1 MAGKGEGVMSGES
14 RRRSRKKLGKAGAD
28 ARNKEIY
35 RKQEAYSSREG
46 IGQMQGRGRKKKG
59 GKIAFFLGLLC
70 TVFAFGAGVT
80 CGWMRWGRETGSKV
94 DLAKIEIPD
103 WITQDFIRENIY
115 SRPATSRYIIR
126 DIVVHYVANPGKT
139 AAQNRSYF
147 DGLADQKPGEEA
159 ESASAHFIIGLEG
172 EIIQCIPLREFA
184 YTSNYR
190 NIDTISIEC
199 CHPDESGEFTQ
210 ATYDS
215 LVKLTAWLCDELK
228 ISRKH
233 VIRHYDVTGKSCPK
247 YFVDNEEAW
256 AAFKEDVEVFDRE
269 R

>member
-1 MAGKGEGVMSGES
+1 MDREDR
-14 RRRSRKKLGKAGAD
+14 RRRSRKKMEPSRGAS
-28 ARNKEIY
+28 RKREGYSRREIY
-35 RKQEAYSSREG
+35 PPEEFYQKSEKK
-46 IGQMQGRGRKKKG
+46 GRRKKG
-59 GKIAFFLGLLC
+59 GGLAFFLGFLC
-70 TVFAFGAGVT
+70 TVLAFGAGVA
-80 CGWMRWGRETGSKV
+80 CGWYRWGRESGSKV

-103 WITQDFIRENIY
+103 WIEQDFIRENIY

-126 DIVVHYVANPGKT
+126 DIVVHYVANPGKS

-147 DGLADQKPGEEA
+147 DGLADQKPGEGA

-210 ATYDS
+210 ATYNS
-215 LVKLTAWLCDELK
+215 LVRLTAWLCDELK
-228 ISRKH
+228 ISRRH

-247 YFVDNEEAW
+247 YFVDHEEAW
-256 AAFKEDVEVFDRE
+256 EAFKEDVQKFGRE
-269 R
+269 